1 MCGLAVLL
9 HGSFS
14 NKCQL
19 LFQVFNIHGDE
30 GKFSQSL
37 SHSQLSLPLS
47 VTHTCTHNAHSSCL
61 ISLYYAHTYTHTT
74 HHTLTTLTLGISRE
88 ELATMLHAILQS
100 TNTIVMAVSQMGGG
114 AVGGASRS
122 AVMEGENREQAIRS
136 MVDSAFRN
144 CDITGTGKLL
154 PLVRIFFLCLCLS
167 ALVHNIASP
176 KSSKGIAQ
184 GYSKQL

>member
-14 NKCQL
+14 SKCQL

-30 GKFSQSL
+30 GEL
-37 SHSQLSLPLS
+37 AT
-47 VTHTCTHNAHSSCL
+47 VYVICCCCYYCL
-61 ISLYYAHTYTHTT
+61 LLLFVVYV
-74 HHTLTTLTLGISRE
+74 GISRE

-114 AVGGASRS
+114 AGGGASGS

-154 PLVRIFFLCLCLS
+154 PLVRSLCVGSVENTL
-167 ALVHNIASP
+167 
-176 KSSKGIAQ
+176 
-184 GYSKQL
+184 